1 MRGTGYALAVRWQP
15 KQNKRKRKIISE
27 KYVIALVF
35 FLLILVSCN
44 VNQKSTDI
52 VPVLGKQID
61 SMRAEFDFP
70 AVAYGV
76 IKNDSILALNAVGY
90 RDIESK
96 DKVEVSDYFHIGS
109 CTKSFTAFLSGKLL
123 DEGYIEWGTRFFEL
137 FPELKEL
144 SHPAYYD
151 MTLKQLLSHRA
162 RIISFKEDEEVSTI
176 IAEYEK
182 NLPPNTS
189 LAKRRY
195 HCIAHILTYE
205 PQDPDLPLSKLY
217 SNAGFMAAG
226 LMLEKVTNSTWE
238 SLIQEMSDELELDIH
253 IGWPVQYN
261 PDQPKG
267 HINPQKW
274 LLESDKNLI
283 PIPKISM
290 DYHWVKEFG
299 LLTSPSGNISITV
312 KGFLEYARLHLSG
325 LKGNDNYLEADTYKT
340 IFKSYPEYS
349 LGWWVE
355 NHSENEQYGHRGS
368 NGAFYGFI
376 GINPKSNSGMVVL
389 INTHKEP
396 GLTDIIQLLAN
407 QFAI

>member
-1 MRGTGYALAVRWQP
+1 
-15 KQNKRKRKIISE
+15 
-27 KYVIALVF
+27 
-35 FLLILVSCN
+35 
-44 VNQKSTDI
+44 VNQKSVDV
-52 VPVLGKQID
+52 VPVLENEID
-61 SMRAEFDFP
+61 SMRVEFDFP

-76 IKNDSILALNAVGY
+76 IRNDSILALNAVGF
-90 RDIESK
+90 RDIESE
-96 DKVEVSDYFHIGS
+96 DQVQASDYFHIGS
-109 CTKSFTAFLSGKLL
+109 CTKSFTAFLAGRLV
-123 DEGYIEWGTRFFEL
+123 DEGYIQWETRFFDL
-137 FPELKEL
+137 FPELKNA

-162 RIISFKEDEEVSTI
+162 RLISFKEDEEVSSI

-182 NLPPNTS
+182 NLPKNTD

-195 HCIAHILTYE
+195 YCIAHILTYE
-205 PQDPDLPLSKLY
+205 HQDPDLPRSKPY

-226 LMLEKVTNSTWE
+226 LMLEKVTNKTWE
-238 SLIQEMSDELELDIH
+238 SLIQELSDKLELGIH
-253 IGWPVQYN
+253 IGWPVEYN
-261 PDQPKG
+261 RNQPKG
-267 HINPQKW
+267 HINPQRWK
-274 LLESDKNLI
+274 LKSDKNLV

-290 DYHWVKEFG
+290 NYHWVKEFI
-299 LLTSPSGNISITV
+299 LLTAPSGNISITV

-325 LKGNDNYLEADTYKT
+325 LRGNDNYLKADTYKT

-349 LGWWVE
+349 LGWWAE
-355 NHSENEQYGHRGS
+355 GEGENEHYGHRGS
-368 NGAFYGFI
+368 NGAFVGFI